1 MLIEEIKNK
10 GNEIFDN
17 KYDYSLIDV
26 VKTKKDKFPIVCP
39 EHGVFYKTYE
49 HHIRRQQGCPA
60 CIGKKRHTND
70 DFINKCKLLEHTSEY
85 SYENTNYINYKTK
98 VKIYCHHK
106 DNDGVEHGEFM
117 ITPGHFLNGEGCP
130 KCRYLK
136 SANSKRRSLSE
147 VIKLANEVHNN
158 KYDYSLIQ
166 EYKTDRINYPISCPE
181 HGVFYQ
187 SFNRHIKGKQGCPVC
202 GRIKC
207 SNARRDTFEDFVR
220 KAKLTHGEKYQYNDT
235 NYIST
240 DSKIGITCPTHGVF
254 YMEPGN
260 HITGQGCPK
269 CFREKSG
276 IETELF
282 EYVKF
287 LLPNEIIEENNRT
300 ILNGKEIDVYVPNLK
315 VGFEMNG
322 LVWHSE
328 KFEKDSNYHL
338 LKTEEALKNNVQLI
352 QIFEDEWVRKNQ
364 ICKSMVSNIL
374 GIYKNNIFV
383 NQCVIKEVPSEH
395 SNDFLESNHIEG
407 KTVSPSINIGLYY
420 KDTLVQMMV
429 FDKQPNNCYNLMRL
443 CSVLDTNI
451 IGGASEIFKYFC
463 EKYNPDEIVSC
474 VDRRWSNGMVYETLG
489 FQLTHISKPNYSYV
503 ANKKRINHS
512 ILTEQEYLNNKEWY
526 KIYDCGHLYFVWKKI
541 KLIC

>member
-1 MLIEEIKNK
+1 MLFEEIKNK

-49 HHIRRQQGCPA
+49 HHIRRQQGCPECA
-60 CIGKKRHTND
+60 GKKRYTND
-70 DFINKCKLLEHTSEY
+70 DFINKCESLEHTSEY
-85 SYENTNYINYKTK
+85 SYENVKYINNKTK

-106 DNDGVEHGEFM
+106 DNNGVEHGEFM
-117 ITPGHFLNGEGCP
+117 IAPGHLMSGEGCP

-136 SANSKRRSLSE
+136 SSNSKRRSLSE
-147 VIKLANEVHNN
+147 VVKLANEVHGN
-158 KYDYSLIQ
+158 KYDYSLIN

-207 SNARRDTFEDFVR
+207 SNARRDTFDDFVR

-240 DSKIGITCPTHGVF
+240 DNKIGITCPTHGVF

-282 EYVKF
+282 EYVKS
-287 LLPNEIIEENNRT
+287 LLPDEIVEENNRT
-300 ILNGKEIDVYVPNLK
+300 VLNGKEIDVYVPNLK
-315 VGFEMNG
+315 IGFEMNG

-328 KFEKDSNYHL
+328 RFMKDSDYHL

-352 QIFEDEWVRKNQ
+352 QVFGDEWMYKKQ
-364 ICKSMVSNIL
+364 ICKSIIRDIL
-374 GIYKNNIFV
+374 GVYKNNIFV
-383 NQCVIKEVPSEH
+383 NQCLIKEVPFEDT
-395 SNDFLESNHIEG
+395 NVFLESNHIEG
-407 KTVSPSINIGLYY
+407 KYTSPSINIGLYY
-420 KDTLVQMMV
+420 NDVLVQVMIFV
-429 FDKQPNNCYNLMRL
+429 KESNNNYNLMRL
-443 CSVLDTNI
+443 STTLNTNI
-451 IGGASEIFKYFC
+451 IGGANEMFKYFT
-463 EKYNPDEIVSC
+463 EKYNPDEVISY
-474 VDRRWSNGMVYETLG
+474 VDRRWSNGDLYETLG
-489 FQLTHISKPNYSYV
+489 FQLTHISKPHHTYV
-503 ANKKRINHS
+503 VNKKRFNQHHNN
-512 ILTEQEYLNNKEWY
+512 QESY
-526 KIYDCGHLYFVWKKI
+526 KIYDCGYLCYKWKKTNNHI
-541 KLIC
+541 IFD

>member
-26 VKTKKDKFPIVCP
+26 VKTKKGKFPIVCP

-49 HHIRRQQGCPA
+49 HHIRRQQGCPECA
-60 CIGKKRHTND
+60 GKKRHTND
-70 DFINKCKLLEHTSEY
+70 DFINKCKSLEHTSEY
-85 SYENTNYINYKTK
+85 SYDNTTYINYKTK

-106 DNDGVEHGEFM
+106 DNNGVEHGEFM
-117 ITPGHFLNGEGCP
+117 ITPGHFLSGQGCP

-136 SANSKRRSLSE
+136 SANSKRRSLE
-147 VIKLANEVHNN
+147 QVIEIANKVHKN
-158 KYDYSLIQ
+158 KYDYSLIKI
-166 EYKTDRINYPISCPE
+166 YKTDRIKYPIVCPD

-187 SFNRHIKGKQGCPVC
+187 TFNNHIKGKQGCP
-202 GRIKC
+202 KC
-207 SNARRDTFEDFVR
+207 
-220 KAKLTHGEKYQYNDT
+220 
-235 NYIST
+235 I
-240 DSKIGITCPTHGVF
+240 
-254 YMEPGN
+254 
-260 HITGQGCPK
+260 
-269 CFREKSG
+269 REKSV

-282 EYVKF
+282 EYVKS
-287 LLPNEIIEENNRT
+287 LLPNEIVEENNRT
-300 ILNGKEIDVYVPNLK
+300 VLNGKEIDVYVPNLK
-315 VGFEMNG
+315 IGFEMNG

-383 NQCVIKEVPSEH
+383 NQCVIKEVTSEH
-395 SNDFLESNHIEG
+395 TNDFLESNHIEG

-526 KIYDCGHLYFVWKKI
+526 KIYDCGYLCYKWKK
-541 KLIC
+541 